1 MASAS
6 GEGTPNLSD
15 IERRLQSL
23 EDQLAIH
30 RIIMTH
36 PPAADSGEGG
46 FWHAIF
52 REGGLTDYGQEPSLG
67 DLAGM
72 LTADQLAAWTASPRF
87 REAQR
92 SGLAHVSTAPV
103 VVVAGDEAEAWNYHQ
118 TIVRTDDGFRV
129 FRLFVNR
136 WEFARS
142 AQGWQLTMRKCRLMD
157 GDEEALDML
166 RGAVA
171 ASSALLGSADGPR

>member
-46 FWHAIF
+46 FWHVIF
-52 REGGLTDYGQEPSLG
+52 GEGGRTDYGQDASLG
-67 DLAGM
+67 DLAGIV
-72 LTADQLAAWTASPRF
+72 TPEQLAAWTASPRF

-103 VVVAGDEAEAWNYHQ
+103 VVIAGDEAEAWNYHQ

-129 FRLFVNR
+129 LRLFVNH
-136 WEFARS
+136 WQFARS

-157 GDEEALDML
+157 GDEEALDIL
-166 RGAVA
+166 RDAVA